1 MVKRGILILM
11 FVILSTQVFALV
23 QHPANQVSPGSFQTG
38 DYYFDGDVGIGTTNP
53 QAALHIVG
61 DQFWFEDSSI
71 EFFLIDSTN
80 IDWWMMHGN
89 HGEINWRYTPDDG
102 FSFIDMITFGPDG
115 LGLGTTS
122 PQEDVHIYNGGLLLE
137 NDNGSIGVIRMN
149 IYDDQENAS
158 PHIDF
163 YRAKGNRTHPARPEG
178 HARNDEI
185 GSFRYFSYCNE
196 TLSDYYIGAEIS
208 VVSDGSMCSLAEDTA
223 MRIEFKTRE
232 NVGVA
237 PAAPLE
243 RKAYID
249 NQGRLIVGGPSS
261 NIASQVPG
269 GSIVVDNGVMCVDNS
284 GDDCDNA
291 ARTPGRVYADRTV
304 VYGIDIAEK
313 TPTKDWLSPGDLVA
327 LDPDNPIYVKKARI
341 GQPLVGVVST
351 DPGMVLGGFANYR
364 YENQT
369 QVDLAL
375 AGRVPAKI
383 SMENGPV
390 QIGDRIGISSVSG
403 VGMKAK
409 KDSSSVGIAMEN
421 AYSDGMI
428 VILVNLDYR

>member
-1 MVKRGILILM
+1 MKRGLLVLVLIILC
-11 FVILSTQVFALV
+11 TQVLALV

-71 EFFLIDSTN
+71 EFMLIDSTN

-89 HGEINWRYTPDDG
+89 HGEINWRYTPDNG

-178 HARNDEI
+178 HSRNDEI

-208 VVSDGSMCSLAEDTA
+208 VISDGSMCSLAEDTA
-223 MRIEFKTRE
+223 MRFEFKTRE

-243 RKAYID
+243 RKMIID
-249 NQGRLIVGGPSS
+249 NRGLVIVGDPAQGIDANVPDNSMIVDDG
-261 NIASQVPG
+261 IA
-269 GSIVVDNGVMCVDNS
+269 CVDDG

-291 ARTPGRVYADRTV
+291 ARIRGRIYTTRSQT
-304 VYGIDIAEK
+304 YGVDLAER
-313 TPTKDWLSPGDLVA
+313 TPTLDLLDPGDIVA
-327 LDPDNPIYVKKARI
+327 LDTENPVFVKKARPGSPI
-341 GQPLVGVVST
+341 VGVVST
-351 DPGMVLGGFANYR
+351 DSGVLLGGFANYQ
-364 YENQT
+364 YENYT

-375 AGRVPAKI
+375 AGRVPVKV
-383 SMENGPV
+383 SMENGPI
-390 QIGDRIGISSVSG
+390 QIGDKIGISSIPG
-403 VGMKAK
+403 VGMKVIG
-409 KDSSSVGIAMEN
+409 DVTSVGIAMEN
-421 AYSDGMI
+421 ADSDGMI
-428 VILVNLDYR
+428 IMLVNLDYR